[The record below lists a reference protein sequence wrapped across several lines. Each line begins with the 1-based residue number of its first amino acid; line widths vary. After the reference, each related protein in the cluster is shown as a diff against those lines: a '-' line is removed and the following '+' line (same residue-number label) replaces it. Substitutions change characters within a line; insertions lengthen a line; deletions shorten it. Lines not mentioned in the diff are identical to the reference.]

1 MNAVARALTAIALA
15 IASTLA
21 VPAQAQTSIAVG
33 IVGWPLDRADTLYA
47 LAGEIESCLTARIR
61 EVAPEVTVAPQ
72 RAVRDALFP
81 LLEPATQPQDEAS
94 FAKLLARDDV
104 RARLSARGLRYLV
117 AFTGGTRRDNW
128 DGGILCGA
136 GMGGG
141 GCLGFMWRGEHTT
154 LDAALWSIDGSAP
167 VRREAARTE
176 GTSVVPA
183 FLLPIPLMAQTQ
195 SAACAELGERIAA
208 AIRESA
214 AGRAAAP
221 TPRD

>member
-1 MNAVARALTAIALA
+1 MNAVARALASVALA
-15 IASTLA
+15 IASALA
-21 VPAQAQTSIAVG
+21 LPAQAQTSVTVG
-33 IVGWPLDRADTLYA
+33 IVGWPIDRTDSLNA
-47 LAGEIESCLTARIR
+47 LASEIENCLSARIR
-61 EVAPEVTVAPQ
+61 EVAPEITVAPQ
-72 RAVRDALFP
+72 RTVRDALYP
-81 LLEPATQPQDEAS
+81 LLEPATQPPDEAS
-94 FAKLLARDDV
+94 FAKLLAREEV
-104 RARLSARGLRYLV
+104 RARLSTRGLRYLV

-141 GCLGFMWRGEHTT
+141 GCLGFMWRGEQTT
-154 LDAALWSIDGSAP
+154 LDAALWSIDSSAP

-183 FLLPIPLMAQTQ
+183 FVLPIPLMAQTQ
-195 SAACAELGERIAA
+195 TAACAELGARIAA

-214 AGRAAAP
+214 AGRAVVP